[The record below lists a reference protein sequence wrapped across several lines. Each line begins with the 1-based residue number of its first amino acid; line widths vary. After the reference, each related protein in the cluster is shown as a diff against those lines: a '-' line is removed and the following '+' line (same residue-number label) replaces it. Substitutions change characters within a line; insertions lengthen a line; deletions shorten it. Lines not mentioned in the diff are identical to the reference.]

1 MTATLDL
8 VGRLEELRTRIRRHE
23 WLYYVKGEPD
33 ISDSEFD
40 RLMAE
45 LREIEAAHPE
55 LVTPESPTQ
64 RVGGMA
70 ASFETERH
78 RVPMMS
84 LDNAY
89 SPGDLA
95 DWIGRMQKIA
105 GERIFPIVA
114 ELKIDGVS
122 ISLTYRDGRLMT
134 GVTRGDGQTGD
145 LVTGNIRTVRSV
157 PLTIESRFDMD
168 VRGEVWMPRS
178 KLAAL
183 NHKRLEAGEELFKN
197 CRNLASGSLK
207 NLDPAVTAARELR
220 VTVYDIAQ
228 ARELGFASHWESL
241 EFLGGQGFTA
251 NAPAR
256 LCHNLG
262 DIKTYIS
269 DADGW
274 RRELDFDIDG
284 VVLKVD
290 SLALRRELGETNKAP
305 RWAVAFKFAQ
315 EQALTRLQSVIW
327 QVGRMQITPVAV
339 LEPVELGGTTV
350 SRASLHNLDQIRE
363 KDIRIGDRVVVEKA
377 GFIIP
382 YVVEA
387 RRGERTGGEIPIEAP
402 LVCPAC
408 GGATRVSRELEEG
421 APEAGEST
429 VVRCVNASCQGM
441 LARRVMYFVSMMEI
455 ENIGPQLIERL
466 VAAGLVAEATDLFR
480 LRREDLLGVERMGE
494 KLADKILTNIE
505 KARMRPLSNVIA
517 ALGIPN
523 VGAVSAGD
531 LAHRF
536 PTLEA
541 FRTAAAEE
549 LVSVPGIGEKVAQCI
564 TGFLAEPAHQAWMDR
579 LAAWWI
585 GVPPDE
591 APPAATPTLAGMT
604 FVITGEASVPR
615 SELESL
621 VKRHGGRISGSVSAK
636 TSFLVIGSLEGP
648 GYSSGKKTKAESLG
662 IVIIDEHELKRM
674 AQSKQEPGGQDV

>member
-1 MTATLDL
+1 MTTTLDL
-8 VGRLEELRTRIRRHE
+8 IGRLEELRARIRRHE
-23 WLYYVKGEPD
+23 WLYYVKSEPD

-40 RLMAE
+40 RLMTE
-45 LREIEAAHPE
+45 LRGIETAHPE

-64 RVGGMA
+64 RVGGTT

-89 SPGDLA
+89 GPGDLA
-95 DWIGRMQKIA
+95 DWISRMQKIA

-122 ISLTYRDGRLMT
+122 ISMTYRDGRLIT

-145 LVTGNIRTVRSV
+145 RVTGNIRTVRTV
-157 PLTIESRFDMD
+157 PLTIDSRLDMD
-168 VRGEVWMPRS
+168 VRGEVWVPRS

-183 NHKRLEAGEELFKN
+183 NIERLEAGEEPFKN

-207 NLDPAVTAARELR
+207 NLDPAIAAARGLR

-228 ARELGFASHWESL
+228 ARELGFTSHWESL
-241 EFLGGQGFTA
+241 EFLGGQGFTV
-251 NAPAR
+251 NAPVR
-256 LCHNLG
+256 LCHSLA
-262 DIKTYIS
+262 DIEEYIS
-269 DADGW
+269 EADGW
-274 RRELDFDIDG
+274 RRKLDFDIDG
-284 VVLKVD
+284 VVLKID
-290 SLALRRELGETNKAP
+290 SLALRRELGETTKAP

-387 RRGERTGGEIPIEAP
+387 RRDERTGGETAIEAP
-402 LVCPAC
+402 PVCPAC
-408 GGATRVSRELEEG
+408 GSATRVSREVEEG

-429 VVRCVNASCQGM
+429 VVQCVNPSCQGM
-441 LARRVMYFVSMMEI
+441 LARRVTYFVSMMEI

-494 KLADKILTNIE
+494 KLADKILLNID
-505 KARMRPLSNVIA
+505 KARTRPFSKVIA

-523 VGAVSAGD
+523 VGAVSAED

-541 FRTAAAEE
+541 FRSATAEE
-549 LVSVPGIGEKVAQCI
+549 LVSVPGVGEKVAQCI
-564 TGFLAEPAHQAWMDR
+564 IGFLSEPAHRAWMDR

-585 GVPPDE
+585 GIPAEE
-591 APPAATPTLAGMT
+591 APPAAAPTLSGMT
-604 FVITGEASVPR
+604 FVITGEAAVPR
-615 SELESL
+615 GELESL

-636 TSFLVIGSLEGP
+636 TSYLVIGSLEGP

-674 AQSKQEPGGQDV
+674 AQPNQEPGGQDD